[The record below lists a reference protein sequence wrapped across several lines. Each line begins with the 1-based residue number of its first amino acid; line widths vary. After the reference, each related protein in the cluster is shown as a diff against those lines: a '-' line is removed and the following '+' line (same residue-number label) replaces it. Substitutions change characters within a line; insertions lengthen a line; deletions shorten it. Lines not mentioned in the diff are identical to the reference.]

1 MNDYLSRADVRGHL
15 KIIELL
21 QKWDSIGIYNS
32 GSNAPTNE
40 YDGYSTEIVRALDAG
55 ANAQKIAEHLG
66 WIVRERMEL
75 PSDPIHDLKI
85 AEEMVSFWAQWR
97 EGTDPTKT

>member
-1 MNDYLSRADVRGHL
+1 MFVGTLRLLNFSRSGIRLGYTTRVRMPRQMNMM
-15 KIIELL
+15 
-21 QKWDSIGIYNS
+21 GIRR
-32 GSNAPTNE
+32 
-40 YDGYSTEIVRALDAG
+40 EIVRALDAG